1 MTTRLTAAQAPD
13 REREMIP
20 RVLVRAMAALA
31 LATLAIATYAS
42 LTDRPTVGQ
51 PAAAEAVRERTLALV
66 GGGAQAVRILDA
78 DGALLADLAHGGFV
92 TVVQNG
98 LMTIRRRHGIDPD
111 LPVRLVEYAN
121 GRTAIEDP
129 LTGWSVELYAFGADN
144 LAAFRRLLD
153 D

>member
-20 RVLVRAMAALA
+20 RVLIRAMFALA
-31 LATLAIATYAS
+31 LATLAIVGYAR
-42 LTDRPTVGQ
+42 LTERPTVGQ
-51 PAAAEAVRERTLALV
+51 PAAAEPLRERTLALV
-66 GGGAQAVRILDA
+66 GGDAQAVRILDEN
-78 DGALLADLAHGGFV
+78 GVLLADLAHGGFI

-98 LMTIRRRHGIDPD
+98 LMTMRRRHGIDPA

-129 LTGWSVELYAFGADN
+129 LTGWSVELYAFGSDN
-144 LAAFRRLLD
+144 LAAFKRLLD